1 MLTLPMLL
9 LSSCGITN
17 AGGGAGSATGCGCSM
32 ESSPAYA
39 VGDAGSEKGGP
50 PGRGKGR
57 EMAWLGFCKFKSMQC
72 KIYPARRRRLPTA
85 LAWGAVSTLHQS
97 KGAIV

>member
-1 MLTLPMLL
+1 MGVLKILQSRIDYIIILQGVMLTLPMLL

-50 PGRGKGR
+50 PGKGKGR
-57 EMAWLGFCKFKSMQC
+57 E
-72 KIYPARRRRLPTA
+72 I
-85 LAWGAVSTLHQS
+85 AVVGILQ
-97 KGAIV
+97 I